1 MPWEGQSLMI
11 RFEAFNALNEPQFA
25 SPGATF
31 GSSSFGIVSSTSQ
44 DNRDLQLAAKYFF

>member
-1 MPWEGQSLMI
+1 MI
-11 RFEAFNALNEPQFA
+11 RFEAFNALNEPQFS

-44 DNRDLQLAAKYFF
+44 DNRDLQLAAKYSF